1 MISREFIGD
10 RRSAF
15 TLIELL
21 VVIAIIAILA
31 GLLLPALASAKEK
44 GHRAACKNNLHQFYL
59 TIHMYADDNNDAA
72 PSGIRDNGDQSVAF
86 IPSLTRTALVYYA
99 TGGEKFLVC
108 PNMSVTTLWGKEG
121 GLYTPGVGYSIGYF
135 YLGGH
140 TFTPWP
146 SMGGYSN
153 WISPLKLTDDSS
165 LVLLADM
172 NEWSPGQGWSRAP
185 HGTRGAIL
193 KGDPFNNHSSGAPVR
208 SIGAA
213 GGNVCYVDGAVIWK
227 PIRQMGD
234 FIDSGFGTS
243 YLGSW

>member
-1 MISREFIGD
+1 MGS

-44 GHRAACKNNLHQFYL
+44 GRRVVCKNNLHQFYL
-59 TIHMYADDNNDAA
+59 TVHLYGDDNNDTI
-72 PSGIRDNGDQSVAF
+72 PSGIRDNGDQAASF
-86 IPSLTRTALVYYA
+86 IPSVTRTALVSYA
-99 TGGEKFLVC
+99 NGAEKFLVC
-108 PNMSVTTLWGKEG
+108 PNMSASFLWGTNG
-121 GLYTPGVGYSIGYF
+121 GLYTPGIGYSIGYF

-146 SMGGYSN
+146 ASGGYSN
-153 WISPLKLTDDSS
+153 WLSPCKLTDDSS
-165 LVLLADM
+165 LTLLADL
-172 NEWSPGQGWSRAP
+172 NEWSPFLKWSRAP
-185 HGTRGAIL
+185 HGPRGAIL
-193 KGDPFNNHSSGAPVR
+193 LGDPFNGQATSAAVR

-213 GGNVCYVDGAVIWK
+213 GGNVSYLDGAVVWK
-227 PIRQMGD
+227 PIRQMAD
-234 FIDSGFGTS
+234 YIDSGFNTA